1 MGNRKAAP
9 STCDHTRLGCSQHD
23 YRTHLSIQTRECAGK
38 NQGFQDLCTKTTA
51 AFLSMTKKSLGLA
64 GYSMRTL
71 PKPSLAMRLLQLLF
85 FSISSLHAQVLPNEA
100 LFRGNEVHLL
110 QNNLVK
116 FSVYV
121 GKDQLISDKLEAQSQ
136 WAAQNGAKSPPSIE
150 TDADFALDIMYTDWQ
165 APGKANNSENPILL

>member
-1 MGNRKAAP
+1 
-9 STCDHTRLGCSQHD
+9 
-23 YRTHLSIQTRECAGK
+23 
-38 NQGFQDLCTKTTA
+38 
-51 AFLSMTKKSLGLA
+51 
-64 GYSMRTL
+64 
-71 PKPSLAMRLLQLLF
+71 MRLLQLLF

-165 APGKANNSENPILL
+165 APGKANNSENPILLTKKISRLSLIRRETRRTRSHSTSRRRMPRLSCR